1 MYTDC
6 KHADIFG
13 KPGTGAHKRRLGPF
27 AAVDLLGT
35 VGLAFLAAA
44 VYKRRR
50 ASFANIFTAFIVV
63 FVILMIIT
71 IAIHR
76 IFCVN
81 TALNRMIFGEIKLNS
96 APYTTY
102 IR

>member
-1 MYTDC
+1 MYC

-44 VYKRRR
+44 VYQRRR
-50 ASFANIFTAFIVV
+50 ASFAATFVVV
-63 FVILMIIT
+63 FALLIIAG

-76 IFCVN
+76 LFCVN
-81 TALNRMIFGEIKLNS
+81 TALNKMIFGEVKLNA
-96 APYTTY
+96 APYTY
-102 IR
+102 I